1 MESMSDPVT
10 ARARARC
17 SWPGR
22 ITDLAHA
29 EPAVAGAAIGG
40 RERVAMVW
48 RITLDAWALAG
59 LPMPQYD
66 RADMPGRVLRPTAE
80 PGDDDDA

>member
-1 MESMSDPVT
+1 MANSAAE
-10 ARARARC
+10 RARARR

-22 ITDLAHA
+22 VTDLAHA
-29 EPAVAGAAIGG
+29 VPALADAATNG

-59 LPMPQYD
+59 LPWPTYD
-66 RADMPGRVLRPTAE
+66 RAHMPGRVLRSPPE
-80 PGDDDDA
+80 PRDDDDA